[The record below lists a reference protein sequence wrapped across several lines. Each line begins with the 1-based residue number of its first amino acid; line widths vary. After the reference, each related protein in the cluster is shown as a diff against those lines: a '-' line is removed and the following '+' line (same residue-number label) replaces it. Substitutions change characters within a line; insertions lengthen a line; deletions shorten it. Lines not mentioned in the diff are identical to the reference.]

1 MKLLANL
8 RENVGQM
15 GSMVP
20 GAGELGPGLEEGDGR
35 QAVNVASD
43 GQRSVRPSKGTVL
56 KW

>member
-43 GQRSVRPSKGTVL
+43 GRGQSDPQKGQC
-56 KW
+56 